1 MMRDRRA
8 ASSALMLVLLLVV
21 VGALTAVTV
30 LAATTVLVVA
40 ATAGGWWSVGAGIVM
55 VGLLAAVGVGLLAA
69 RRRPCEQHLGVPVT
83 PNEHPLL
90 WVEIM
95 RVADGLETRP
105 PGQVRLVPQ
114 AIVAASEHGNWLGLR
129 PGVRRLSL
137 GLPLLAG
144 LTERQLRA
152 VITHEMC
159 RRWGPATLSRII
171 QRGMEIIERVV
182 GRLGQDSPLG
192 RIFRHL
198 GDLFLAASAPVTG
211 EHELEA
217 DRVSAE
223 LAGTGATSS
232 ALCELAAL
240 STGWV
245 AFVDGY
251 AEPARVVGQ
260 RPQDVFAGFASF
272 MADGDRRAQLTK
284 VAGAPGSQ
292 QASAYGSQLSLGER
306 LAAIAA
312 LPDDDLADMS
322 GSALYLLR
330 DPRRVVC
337 QVEEAMF
344 MGMGFVTATWE
355 DIVPEVGRAAACQD
369 ALQLARL
376 SREGG
381 LGPTLSIAALLE
393 IIQLGLAQ
401 EMVRPMLAEGA
412 SQEAERQW
420 AGRLLTGFFATAA
433 VESGTASYRF
443 SWAEPLAL
451 VDDRGQVEDLT
462 RLVDIALA
470 NQGEVLALELWLE
483 SHRVSQELELG
494 ADVGQA
500 VGDYLL
506 RGSSLLRGSGRSR
519 PNGPKDGLNE
529 GLNEELSGNQLEDPR
544 SMLVPV
550 PGTASI

>member
-1 MMRDRRA
+1 MMHALRA
-8 ASSALMLVLLLVV
+8 ASSALKMVLLLAVV
-21 VGALTAVTV
+21 AALTAATV
-30 LAATTVLVVA
+30 LAAVTVLVVA
-40 ATAGGWWSVGAGIVM
+40 AVAGGWWSIGAGIVT
-55 VGLLAAVGVGLLAA
+55 VGLLAAAGVGLLAA
-69 RRRPCEQHLGVPVT
+69 RRRPCEQHVGVPVT

-95 RVADGLETRP
+95 LVADGLGTRP
-105 PGQVRLVPQ
+105 PDQVCLVPQ
-114 AIVAASEHGNWLGLR
+114 ALVAASERGTWLGLR

-159 RRWGPATLSRII
+159 RRWGPASLGRIV
-171 QRGMEIIERVV
+171 QRLKEIIGRIVV
-182 GRLGQDSPLG
+182 RLGQDSKLG
-192 RIFRHL
+192 KVFRRF
-198 GDLFLAASAPVTG
+198 GDAFLTASAPVSDR
-211 EHELEA
+211 HEMEA
-217 DRVSAE
+217 DRVSVE
-223 LAGTGATSS
+223 LAGTDATSS
-232 ALCELAAL
+232 ALLELAVL

-245 AFVDGY
+245 AFVDEY
-251 AEPARVVGQ
+251 AEPARMVGQ

-272 MADGDRRAQLTK
+272 LADVDRRAHLTK
-284 VAGAPGSQ
+284 AAGAPGSQ
-292 QASAYGSQLSLGER
+292 HGSAFGSQLSLGER
-306 LAAIAA
+306 LAAISA
-312 LPDDDLADMS
+312 LPDDDQADTS
-322 GSALYLLR
+322 GPALYLLR

-337 QVEEAMF
+337 QVEESMF
-344 MGMGFVTATWE
+344 TGMGFVTATWE

-376 SREGG
+376 SRDGG
-381 LGPTLSIAALLE
+381 LGSTLSIAALLE

-433 VESGTASYRF
+433 LETGTASYQF
-443 SWAEPLAL
+443 SWAEPLVL
-451 VDDRGQVEDLT
+451 VDDRGQVEDLP

-470 NQGEVLALELWLE
+470 NQSEVPALELWLE

-500 VGDYLL
+500 VGAV
-506 RGSSLLRGSGRSR
+506 S
-519 PNGPKDGLNE
+519 
-529 GLNEELSGNQLEDPR
+529 
-544 SMLVPV
+544 
-550 PGTASI
+550 GTASI